1 MPCDKIQIAVTSV
14 TAKPDTKPTL
24 CIVNHILLTDKI
36 GNISLYNKLE
46 DIINYLVKDSTYGL
60 FFRNNARHRYA
71 FDGYSIQNGAI
82 YDRGEMRWDD
92 KGDKSTARYLIPI
105 QSESDFKKNIE

>member
-1 MPCDKIQIAVTSV
+1 MPRDKVQIAVTSV

-82 YDRGEMRWDD
+82 YNRGEMR
-92 KGDKSTARYLIPI
+92 
-105 QSESDFKKNIE
+105 

>member
-1 MPCDKIQIAVTSV
+1 MPRDKVQIAVTSV

-60 FFRNNARHRYA
+60 FF
-71 FDGYSIQNGAI
+71 
-82 YDRGEMRWDD
+82 
-92 KGDKSTARYLIPI
+92 TATLATDTLLIGI
-105 QSESDFKKNIE
+105 ASRMEQYTTVER